1 MSAAMHGGRIGARCE
16 CGGAPGRK
24 SARRGC
30 AGEGTG
36 RMRVHEDSDAVFEAA
51 IRNGVLSADPAS
63 ARYAGHYMYL
73 FHDADGTAWF
83 KHIDSRVSVTMSPQ
97 AKVSE
102 PHA

>member
-1 MSAAMHGGRIGARCE
+1 MHGGSIRARCE

-24 SARRGC
+24 SARRVRD
-30 AGEGTG
+30 GEGTG
-36 RMRVHEDSDAVFEAA
+36 GMRVHEDSDAVFEAA

-83 KHIDSRVSVTMSPQ
+83 KHIDSRVSVTMAPQ
-97 AKVSE
+97 AKVSG
-102 PHA
+102 PRA